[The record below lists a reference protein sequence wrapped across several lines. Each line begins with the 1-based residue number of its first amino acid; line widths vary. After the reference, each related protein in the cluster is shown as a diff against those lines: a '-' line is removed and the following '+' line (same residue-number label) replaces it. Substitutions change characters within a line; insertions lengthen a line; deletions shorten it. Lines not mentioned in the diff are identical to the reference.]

1 MKRSLGNKISWLWQN
16 AEKILIVVFLATF
29 TLNIRKIFLTPYSYL
44 NGEFN
49 EYTTLSF
56 SWADLLMLAV
66 ILIYTIKWLLGQGET
81 AEVGEIQ
88 GSNGSIKQYNN
99 NSNKSSTLRFPRN
112 VSRLFEA
119 INKHLCQVFKYETFL
134 LVLFLVWALLSISW
148 SVYKPIAIYRIANLL
163 VIVAFVSILAVN
175 LKDKKLLKV
184 AFFALLLNGV
194 LQSALGIA
202 QFVNNS
208 SIGLHFLGESIVS
221 QNLPGVAKILGF
233 GERHIRA
240 YGTFPHPNILA
251 GFLIIPIFII
261 VSELLKRIVEKTSTS
276 KKVARGTI
284 LAGIP
289 AGFLAIA
296 LCFILA
302 CFILTFSRSALLGL
316 GIGLLALFWLNFDS
330 IISVLTPPR
339 SKRRFLFA
347 LLMVFIILSL
357 VVFWFPARKDLLSL
371 KSLDE
376 RNPYLNVARGTI
388 LEHPIVGVGIGQFV
402 FNEFLKYS
410 NLEGWQYQPVHNVYF
425 LVASELGAIG
435 LILLLLFI
443 LFTIQKG
450 IAKSNLTA
458 GSFYCIIISFLVIAL
473 FDHYFWD
480 IKIGM
485 ITFALAI
492 VFLRLFKVEPAE
504 KN

>member
-1 MKRSLGNKISWLWQN
+1 
-16 AEKILIVVFLATF
+16 
-29 TLNIRKIFLTPYSYL
+29 
-44 NGEFN
+44 
-49 EYTTLSF
+49 
-56 SWADLLMLAV
+56 
-66 ILIYTIKWLLGQGET
+66 
-81 AEVGEIQ
+81 
-88 GSNGSIKQYNN
+88 
-99 NSNKSSTLRFPRN
+99 
-112 VSRLFEA
+112 
-119 INKHLCQVFKYETFL
+119 
-134 LVLFLVWALLSISW
+134 
-148 SVYKPIAIYRIANLL
+148 
-163 VIVAFVSILAVN
+163 
-175 LKDKKLLKV
+175 
-184 AFFALLLNGV
+184 
-194 LQSALGIA
+194 
-202 QFVNNS
+202 
-208 SIGLHFLGESIVS
+208 
-221 QNLPGVAKILGF
+221 
-233 GERHIRA
+233 
-240 YGTFPHPNILA
+240 
-251 GFLIIPIFII
+251 
-261 VSELLKRIVEKTSTS
+261 
-276 KKVARGTI
+276 
-284 LAGIP
+284 
-289 AGFLAIA
+289 
-296 LCFILA
+296 
-302 CFILTFSRSALLGL
+302 
-316 GIGLLALFWLNFDS
+316 
-330 IISVLTPPR
+330 
-339 SKRRFLFA
+339 
-347 LLMVFIILSL
+347 MVFIILSL